1 MNWVPMV
8 NTSFF
13 LLGQASLIACV
24 RVPHRHSFARM
35 QVLNIVVMCLFTIG
49 AALNNPG
56 SQTQIK
62 ALSYWIDALGPA
74 PMCFYEPK
82 SLCGGKASLF
92 TTVVTANVV
101 VFNNV
106 FIFRLRYSIVSS
118 AFSLSLYFAI
128 LKWLGWWDVDDV
140 FLVAMMCALSF
151 AIKRIIEMQEHKL
164 FCELQRQKQQTV
176 QEKVLRCAAEFEREQ
191 LKDGN
196 IDLELHKSE
205 NEECNTQSAVSAPA
219 VVQQPGQIASVNQLV
234 CSGSSCL
241 PGAARFGKKGIQYP
255 HLSKRW
261 PLMIDCYAGTNGQ
274 DL

>member
-1 MNWVPMV
+1 MDARGAAEFNIAATAKLRVPLYGQITVTLVYMLCYTSAKLFFTSMNWVPMV
-8 NTSFF
+8 NTSLF
-13 LLGQASLIACV
+13 LLGQGTLIACV
-24 RVPHRHSFARM
+24 RVPHRHSFVQA

-62 ALSYWIDALGPA
+62 ALGYWIDALGPA

-82 SLCGGKASLF
+82 TFFCGKASLF

-151 AIKRIIEMQEHKL
+151 AIKRIIEMQEHIL

-191 LKDGN
+191 LKGGN
-196 IDLELHKSE
+196 IDLELHKS
-205 NEECNTQSAVSAPA
+205 
-219 VVQQPGQIASVNQLV
+219 
-234 CSGSSCL
+234 
-241 PGAARFGKKGIQYP
+241 
-255 HLSKRW
+255 
-261 PLMIDCYAGTNGQ
+261 
-274 DL
+274 